1 MDKKIKNL
9 LDAEIK
15 RELEALGNHEPGTD
29 EHSNAVATLDRLYK
43 LRIDELKIEEDSLK
57 NYSKLEADK
66 EQNNREAAIKDKE
79 LNLKERQIDNECTFR
94 DSDEQSKKEQSRWEN
109 VRFWVGTSV
118 QIGLTVGG
126 WIAYSIWY
134 HKGLKFEETG
144 TIGNGMVKNLQSKMF
159 PKK

>member
-1 MDKKIKNL
+1 MDKEIKTL
-9 LDAEIK
+9 LDAEIR
-15 RELEALGNHEPGTD
+15 RELEALGNLEPGTA
-29 EHSNAVATLDRLYK
+29 EHSNAIATVDRLYK
-43 LRIDELKIEEDSLK
+43 LRIDELKIEEESLK

-66 EQNNREAAIKDKE
+66 GQNERDAAIKEKE
-79 LNLKERQIDNECTFR
+79 LDLKERQIDNECTFR

-109 VRFWVGTSV
+109 VRFLVGTGV
-118 QIGLTVGG
+118 QVGLAVGG
-126 WIAYSIWY
+126 WIAYSVWY

>member
-1 MDKKIKNL
+1 MDNEIKTM

-15 RELEALGNHEPGTD
+15 REFEALGNLEPGTK
-29 EHSNAVATLDRLYK
+29 EHSDAIATVDRLYK
-43 LRIDELKIEEDSLK
+43 LRIDELKIEEDSLR

-66 EQNNREAAIKDKE
+66 EQNNREAAIKEKE
-79 LNLKERQIDNECTFR
+79 LDLKERQIDNDCTFR
-94 DSDEQSKKEQSRWEN
+94 DSEEQSKKDQSRWEN
-109 VRFWVGTSV
+109 VRFWISMSV
-118 QIGLTVGG
+118 QAGLTIGG
-126 WIAYSIWY
+126 WIAYSVWY